1 MQMQSGPNTPIIIQ
15 APMQTQTMQPQQIL
29 QMNQTGQTPVYLN
42 TSLNTS
48 LNTTQNS
55 TDD

>member
-1 MQMQSGPNTPIIIQ
+1 MQMQNGANTPIIIQ
-15 APMQTQTMQPQQIL
+15 APMQAQTMQPQQIL

-48 LNTTQNS
+48 QNS